1 MRLRKGFSIANTIG
15 VLLGLLAVSAILV
28 AYYFIDQ
35 ARDNR
40 FEQNIAT
47 LNSLQQLDGK
57 WTTAILKTRSYT
69 LQDFD
74 QLAFYMTKI
83 RDGLAALDE
92 QGMLDIKS
100 VGEKTVNQYQIYK
113 HSFKAKNEAVERY
126 KSQQAILRNSV
137 RYLPIISETLQQ
149 VLTEKNTTKS
159 KELKN
164 VVLTSNLLINQFL
177 FSAGDVKKIR
187 EKLTELDLQLP
198 SESKTIQEKIQE
210 YLTHSRLIIKYKPKV
225 SKMLQTAIATDIGEL
240 SAKVIHEYRQ
250 SQTIVK
256 QRIKHLQEIM
266 LAGGVMLL
274 AVLLWFLFRL
284 RKSNRQVITAGV
296 ENEVAH
302 QHLLQVE
309 EQITEV
315 NKTILQTERR
325 AASGQLAIGT
335 FKHLQ
340 TTMPAFSEH
349 LAFLNEIK
357 TEQTLVQYGNQLKAL
372 TTDIT
377 DLQHHITVLNTLID
391 PQTNHS
397 KQIDFDFNEVV
408 RKALDVAAFEAG
420 SSIVFTE
427 QLSDIPVIQ
436 ASPLDIFQVILK
448 LFRQAVISAQL
459 GNKTIFVKTWATGRY
474 ANMYM
479 TLSGHNDLEE
489 LYAKEGLAIVREL
502 IEQNQG
508 VLKLTPR
515 EDDNNGMIWVSFPY
529 TQFAQ

>member
-1 MRLRKGFSIANTIG
+1 MRLQKGFSLANTIG
-15 VLLGLLAVSAILV
+15 VLLGLSAVSAILA
-28 AYYFIDQ
+28 AYYFIHQ

-47 LNSLQQLDGK
+47 LSTLQQLDAK
-57 WTTAILKTRSYT
+57 WSTAILKTRSYT

-74 QLAFYMTKI
+74 QLAFYMIKI
-83 RDGLAALDE
+83 RDGLGTLDMG
-92 QGMLDIKS
+92 GMLDIKN

-113 HSFKAKNEAVERY
+113 HSFKAKNEAVEHY

-137 RYLPIISETLQQ
+137 RYLPIVSDTLQQ

-177 FSAGDVKKIR
+177 FFAIDARKIR

-198 SESKTIQEKIQE
+198 SESEITREKIQD
-210 YLTHSRLIIKYKPKV
+210 YLTHSRLIIKHKPKV
-225 SKMLQTAIATDIGEL
+225 SKMLQTAMATDIGEL
-240 SAKVIHEYRQ
+240 SAKVVHEYTQ
-250 SQTIVK
+250 SQNIVK
-256 QRIKHLQEIM
+256 QRIKRLEEIM

-284 RKSNRQVITAGV
+284 RNSNRQVIAADA
-296 ENEVAH
+296 ENEVTH
-302 QHLLQVE
+302 QQLLQVE
-309 EQITEV
+309 EQVTEV
-315 NKTILQTERR
+315 NKNILQTERR

-340 TTMPAFSEH
+340 TIMPAFSEH
-349 LAFLNEIK
+349 LAFLDEIK

-377 DLQHHITVLNTLID
+377 DLQHNITVLNTLID
-391 PQTNHS
+391 PQTNHN
-397 KQIDFDFNEVV
+397 KQIDFDFNDVV
-408 RKALDVAAFEAG
+408 QKALDVASFEAG
-420 SSIVFTE
+420 SSIVFTK

-436 ASPLDIFQVILK
+436 ASPLDIFQVVLK
-448 LFRQAVISAQL
+448 LFRQAVIAAQL
-459 GNKTIFVKTWATGRY
+459 GDKKIFVKTWATGRY

-479 TLSGHNDLEE
+479 TLSGHNDLETF
-489 LYAKEGLAIVREL
+489 YAKEGLAIVREL

-515 EDDNNGMIWVSFPY
+515 EDDNSGMIWVSFPY
-529 TQFAQ
+529 MQ

>member
-1 MRLRKGFSIANTIG
+1 MRLQKGFSIANIFG
-15 VLLGLLAVSAILV
+15 VLLGLLSVSAILG
-28 AYYFIDQ
+28 AYYFIHQ
-35 ARDNR
+35 SRDNR

-47 LNSLQQLDGK
+47 LNTLQQLDAK
-57 WTTAILKTRSYT
+57 WSAAILKTRSYT

-74 QLAFYMTKI
+74 QLAFYMIKI
-83 RDGLAALDE
+83 RDGLGVLDR
-92 QGMLDIKS
+92 QGMLDIES
-100 VGEKTVNQYQIYK
+100 VGEKTVNQYQVYK
-113 HSFKAKNEAVERY
+113 YSFKTKNEAVEHY

-137 RYLPIISETLQQ
+137 RYLPTTSNALQH
-149 VLTEKNTTKS
+149 VLVEKNTKKS
-159 KELKN
+159 QELN
-164 VVLTSNLLINQFL
+164 SVVVTSNLLVNQFL
-177 FSAGDVKKIR
+177 FSAVDAGVIR
-187 EKLTELDLQLP
+187 EKLIELDLQLAN
-198 SESKTIQEKIQE
+198 EDEETQEKIQD
-210 YLTHSRLIIKYKPKV
+210 YLTHVRLIIKHRPKV
-225 SKMLQTAIATDIGEL
+225 SQMLQTAMATDIGDL
-240 SAKVIHEYRQ
+240 SAKVIYEYT
-250 SQTIVK
+250 QTQNSVK
-256 QRIKHLQEIM
+256 QRIKRLQEIM

-284 RKSNRQVITAGV
+284 RNSNQKVMTADA
-296 ENEVAH
+296 ESEATH
-302 QHLLQVE
+302 QQLLQAE

-315 NKTILQTERR
+315 NKNILQTEQR
-325 AASGQLAIGT
+325 AASGQLAIGS

-377 DLQHHITVLNTLID
+377 DLQHNITVLNTLID
-391 PQTNHS
+391 PQTNHN
-397 KQIDFDFNEVV
+397 KQIDFDFNYIV
-408 RKALDVAAFEAG
+408 RKALDVASFEAG

-459 GNKTIFVKTWATGRY
+459 GDKKIFFKTCATGRY

-479 TLSGHNDLEE
+479 TLSGHNDLET
-489 LYAKEGLAIVREL
+489 LYAKEGLAVVREL
-502 IEQNQG
+502 IEKNQG

-515 EDDNNGMIWVSFPY
+515 EDDSIGMVWVSFPY
-529 TQFAQ
+529 TQLAQ